1 MMFARIENGSCA
13 AYPVDP
19 YAENPTTSFAL
30 DWSGGVVNGVEYAS
44 VVPVD
49 VPQVPYTQNFAE
61 GVPALINGVWTQT
74 WVVTDATPE
83 QIAARTDDQSSMV
96 RLDRNSRL
104 TACDWT
110 QLPDVSVDVQAWA
123 EYRQEL
129 RDITDQVGFPWDVDW
144 PLTPDE
150 AAP

>member
-1 MMFARIENGSCA
+1 MMFARIENGSCT
-13 AYPVDP
+13 AYPVDL
-19 YAENPTTSFAL
+19 YAENPDTSFSSG
-30 DWSGGVVNGVEYAS
+30 WSGGFVNGVEYAN
-44 VVPVD
+44 VLPVD

-61 GVPALINGVWTQT
+61 GVPALISGVWTQT

-83 QIAARTDDQSSMV
+83 QISERTDNKSNMV

-110 QLPDVSVDVQAWA
+110 QLPDVSIDASAWA
-123 EYRQEL
+123 EYRQDL
-129 RDITDQVGFPWDVDW
+129 RDITNQAGFPWDVEW
-144 PLTPDE
+144 PLTPGE